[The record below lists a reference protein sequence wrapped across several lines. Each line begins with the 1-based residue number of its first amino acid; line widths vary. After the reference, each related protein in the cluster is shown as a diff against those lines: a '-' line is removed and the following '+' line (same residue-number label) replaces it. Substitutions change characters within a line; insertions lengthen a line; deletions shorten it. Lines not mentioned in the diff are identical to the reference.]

1 MEATLGVRLMDRD
14 RRWRARLTEAGARL
28 FDGALDLQTRFRALE
43 SDALDL
49 SARPQVGRLSI
60 GASDNVAHYLLPR
73 FLKEAYC
80 PRMGIT
86 KISVFV
92 GTSSEIEN
100 ELKLGRVDLGIFHS
114 APVMPTLKSRVIAKV
129 RFKIVGKAGYAP
141 RDGDGYV
148 LPRAM
153 DYVGPYPVRKMLLQA
168 GLNPRVDCEANSQ
181 ELQKRFALNAHGLAV
196 LPSYMVAEELKAN
209 LLVERKTKV
218 KLEYPLHLARTSFLT
233 PTRSARAF
241 MELFPEWLATPTVF
255 FRGD

>member
-1 MEATLGVRLMDRD
+1 MSGLDRD
-14 RRWRARLTEAGARL
+14 RRGRARLTEAGARL

-129 RFKIVGKAGYAP
+129 RFKIVGKAGCP
-141 RDGDGYV
+141 RDGTDMFCPERW
-148 LPRAM
+148 LW
-153 DYVGPYPVRKMLLQA
+153 GPYPVQRCPG
-168 GLNPRVDCEANSQ
+168 GLNSGWTEANSQ
-181 ELQKRFALNAHGLAV
+181 ELQKRFALTRTDSPSCRAHGG
-196 LPSYMVAEELKAN
+196 EERN
-209 LLVERKTKV
+209 LLVERK
-218 KLEYPLHLARTSFLT
+218 R
-233 PTRSARAF
+233 R
-241 MELFPEWLATPTVF
+241 
-255 FRGD
+255 